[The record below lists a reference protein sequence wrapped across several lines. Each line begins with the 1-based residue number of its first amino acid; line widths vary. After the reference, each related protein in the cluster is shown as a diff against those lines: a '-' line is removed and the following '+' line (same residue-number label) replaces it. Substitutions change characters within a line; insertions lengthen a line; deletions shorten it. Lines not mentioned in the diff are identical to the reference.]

1 MQSLH
6 EVAEC
11 YNVSIF
17 DALDLYYIFGYE
29 KLGEH
34 IDKDMSKLR
43 KVYSKAQL
51 PYLKAEATGE
61 SESVLV
67 SSSQDLMKCKD
78 GPKVYY
84 LAKSLSYFADSDN
97 SGFKP
102 DKAKLSLCANIAYNL
117 LKAGETFQ
125 TVLLLP
131 AGVLS
136 EFTQDIDISEFTK
149 CYSLIVETKKEN
161 TLDFLKNIGEKD
173 VEGIGEKITEYMSKS
188 VRYEKKQEQIKT
200 ANTVGKIAGKTVWRF
215 LARKITLA
223 LAPYASIGSV
233 IIAGIAAFDLLVFI
247 LGLVFAWNVT
257 WFAGILGTICALY
270 LIWGW
275 WIEGLEHPVRWL
287 LCTFVGSG
295 CTIVALVAVIINA
308 VKTVAGG

>member
-1 MQSLH
+1 MQSLREIA
-6 EVAEC
+6 EV

-34 IDKDMSKLR
+34 IDKDMGKLR
-43 KVYSKAQL
+43 KAYSKAQL
-51 PYLKAEATGE
+51 PYLKVEATGE

-67 SSSQDLMKCKD
+67 SSAQDLVKCKD

-84 LAKSLSYFADSDN
+84 LAKSLSYFANVDS

-102 DKAKLSLCANIAYNL
+102 DKSKLSLSANIAYNL

-125 TVLLLP
+125 TILLLP

-136 EFTQDIDISEFTK
+136 EFTQDIDIDEFMK

-161 TLDFLKNIGEKD
+161 TLDFLQNIGKKD

-188 VRYEKKQEQIKT
+188 VRYEKKQEQVKT
-200 ANTVGKIAGKTVWRF
+200 AKTVGVIAGKTIYRF
-215 LARKITLA
+215 LARKIILLLTPFA
-223 LAPYASIGSV
+223 AIGTYV
-233 IIAGIAAFDLLVFI
+233 AAGIAAFDLVSFI
-247 LGLVFAWNVT
+247 LGLIFAWNIT
-257 WFAGILGTICALY
+257 WFVGILGTICALY
-270 LIWGW
+270 VIWGW
-275 WIEGLEHPVRWL
+275 WIEGLSHPVRWL
-287 LCTFVGSG
+287 LCAFVGSG
-295 CTIVALVAVIINA
+295 CTIVALVAVIVNA
-308 VKTVAGG
+308 VKAVAGG